1 MDRLKIV
8 RTTFSKADEF
18 MNNNKKM
25 FDRKTNKMFWT
36 ISVFN
41 IKLDWKIVWVAS
53 QNFVDWEIRRV
64 YHVKD
69 WKTYFDFQDL
79 KKDLLD

>member
-18 MNNNKKM
+18 MNNNEKM

-36 ISVFN
+36 VSVFN

-53 QNFVDWEIRRV
+53 QNFRDWKIERV
-64 YHVKD
+64 YYVKD